1 MLRGEIILP
10 QDGVWAIAPGQS
22 RAGGGVI
29 QMQLKPRKDSR
40 GALDADR
47 MAANLR
53 KRMVRE
59 GTWCVSTGS
68 DTVLDVKL
76 CVNMVYSRS
85 LRCLRL
91 ILPAEEKRPN
101 VLFVL

>member
-1 MLRGEIILP
+1 MAL
-10 QDGVWAIAPGQS
+10 
-22 RAGGGVI
+22 AGDFG
-29 QMQLKPRKDSR
+29 
-40 GALDADR
+40 GAL
-47 MAANLR
+47 
-53 KRMVRE
+53 
-59 GTWCVSTGS
+59 GTGELCILLSTGS

-76 CVNMVYSRS
+76 CVSMVYSRS